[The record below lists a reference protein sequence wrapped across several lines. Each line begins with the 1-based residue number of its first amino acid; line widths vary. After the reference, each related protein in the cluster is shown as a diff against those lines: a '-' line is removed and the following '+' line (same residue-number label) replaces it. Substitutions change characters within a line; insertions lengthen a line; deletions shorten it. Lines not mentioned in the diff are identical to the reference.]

1 MGSDALKNLSS
12 IGASF
17 LTQKKWAFVA
27 HWEYIE
33 YYKKTKNKGV
43 SKMTSQV
50 VLLNAWGIGLA
61 SDSAVTSGNRVSNG
75 SEKIF
80 ALPSPHKLAILTSS
94 DARVMGY
101 PWESVLSA
109 WMETLQKPLP
119 SIEDYWLSLEKWLCQ
134 SVTSTTYVTEA
145 EFEYLESVIYHRLR
159 ANIIDHVWNPIL
171 RPFFEKSLSSEDL
184 ERANGQAPWD
194 PEFRN
199 RITAMIP
206 KTLVKECM
214 DSLIAY
220 TNYRNSTFDAA
231 QGISAGQSKVWLD
244 RYFNSYPERFGKSFF
259 EEFLIDMPIFPNIE
273 EVLTSLAVSHI
284 TNPVW
289 SGTMLSL
296 VGFGEIDLLP
306 SYVEVQ
312 ILGFVGGVR
321 IGGAH
326 TASSPISTS
335 QHLFYGQKDALDSLV
350 LGRDTILMDATA
362 KQNEA
367 LSNFRTQLSNNDDVA
382 IVQIREA
389 FENTIAKADLE
400 NEVINVG
407 REQRL
412 RPFQRAVQMSPV
424 RDLAEFAST
433 LVGVQAARAAF
444 SQDNPTV
451 GGPIDVATIT
461 RHEGFSWVRHK

>member
-1 MGSDALKNLSS
+1 
-12 IGASF
+12 
-17 LTQKKWAFVA
+17 
-27 HWEYIE
+27 
-33 YYKKTKNKGV
+33 
-43 SKMTSQV
+43 MTSQV

-119 SIEDYWLSLEKWLCQ
+119 SIEDYWLSLERWLCQ
-134 SVTSTTYVTEA
+134 SVTSTTSVTEA
-145 EFEYLESVIYHRLR
+145 EYVYLESIIYHKLR
-159 ANIIDHVWNPIL
+159 ANLMDHVWHPIL
-171 RPFFEKSLSSEDL
+171 RPYFEKTLSAEDL
-184 ERANGQAPWD
+184 KIANGTASWE
-194 PEFRN
+194 PEFRAK
-199 RITAMIP
+199 ILALIP
-206 KTLVKECM
+206 KSLAKE
-214 DSLIAY
+214 SLEAL
-220 TNYRNSTFDAA
+220 TSFTKSRNETFDAA
-231 QGISAGQSKVWLD
+231 EGISAGQSKVWLD

-259 EEFLIDMPIFPNIE
+259 EELLTDMPNFPNIE
-273 EVLTSLAVSHI
+273 ETLTALAVSYL
-284 TNPVW
+284 TNPQW
-289 SGTMLSL
+289 IGTTLSL
-296 VGFGEIDLLP
+296 VGFGETDLLP
-306 SYVEVQ
+306 SYVEVH

-326 TASSPISTS
+326 VSSNPISTS
-335 QHLFYGQKDALDSLV
+335 EHLFYGQKDALESLV

-367 LSNFRTQLSNNDDVA
+367 LSNFRTQLSDNDDVA
-382 IVQIREA
+382 VAQIREA

>member
-1 MGSDALKNLSS
+1 
-12 IGASF
+12 
-17 LTQKKWAFVA
+17 
-27 HWEYIE
+27 
-33 YYKKTKNKGV
+33 
-43 SKMTSQV
+43 MTSQV
-50 VLLNAWGIGLA
+50 VLLNAWGIGIA

-80 ALPSPHKLAILTSS
+80 ALPSPHKLAILTSA

-134 SVTSTTYVTEA
+134 SVTSTTQVTEA
-145 EFEYLESVIYHRLR
+145 EFGYLETVIYSRLR
-159 ANIIDHVWNPIL
+159 SNVMDHIWHPLL
-171 RPFFEKSLSSEDL
+171 RPHFEKTLNADDL
-184 ERANGQAPWD
+184 EIANSQVWD
-194 PEFRN
+194 QEFRE
-199 RITAMIP
+199 RVSATIP
-206 KTLVKECM
+206 KG
-214 DSLIAY
+214 LIKDCIEALKAF
-220 TNYRNSTFDAA
+220 TKYRSDTFDAA
-231 QGISAGQSKVWLD
+231 EGISAGQGKVWLD
-244 RYFNSYPERFGKSFF
+244 RYFKTYPERFGKTFF
-259 EEFLIDMPIFPNIE
+259 EELLLDMPTIPNLE
-273 EVLTSLAVSHI
+273 EALTELAITHL

-296 VGFGEIDLLP
+296 VGFGETDLLP

-321 IGGAH
+321 IGANH
-326 TASSPISTS
+326 ISSSPISTS
-335 QHLFYGQKDALDSLV
+335 QHLFYGQKDALESLV

-367 LSNFRTQLSNNDDVA
+367 LSDFRTQLSNTDDAA

-412 RPFQRAVQMSPV
+412 RPFQKAVQMSPV

-433 LVGVQAARAAF
+433 LVGVQSARAAF

-461 RHEGFSWVRHK
+461 RHEGFTWIRHK